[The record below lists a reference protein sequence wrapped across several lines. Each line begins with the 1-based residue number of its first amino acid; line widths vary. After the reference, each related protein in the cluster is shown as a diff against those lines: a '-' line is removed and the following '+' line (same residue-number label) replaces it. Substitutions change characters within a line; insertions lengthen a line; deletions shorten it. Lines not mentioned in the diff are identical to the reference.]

1 MVTLHFLEA
10 SCLHSGFSLQQH
22 HHWVTKVDRQR
33 PLSGSERDNPDRDV
47 MTCAGQMMHVE
58 AREVF
63 TGETSPC
70 DNRVVGSGDCTGLNP
85 FVTETALQSVLRTPE
100 SGCQGAD
107 SLQVPPHYVW
117 SSSTCTKYS
126 LLQAANDGVALS
138 DPVYPVY
145 PVYPGHC
152 RCCCSRDAVAE
163 RYYGKSLP
171 FGDKSFTDPFI
182 GLLTVEQA
190 LADYAVLITSL
201 KSSLNASS
209 VPVICFGGSYG
220 GMLSAYMRFKYPNIV
235 TGSIAA
241 SAPIYMLDPSTDKS
255 FFFNHVTYDFLEVS
269 DNCVASIKAGFEA
282 MDKLAQAG
290 PQGLATLTSD
300 FQLCS
305 PLADSGPS
313 YRHLLLWLRN
323 AFTNLAM
330 FDYPY
335 PVDFLGFKVPAFP
348 VKAACDAIFNSS
360 DPVKGL
366 AAAAGIFYDVH
377 AHTPPC
383 FNITA
388 DFVECADPTGCG
400 TGPNALAWD
409 YQACTEVRLPDGSN
423 GQTDMFPPLPFTP
436 EMRADYCRQRWG
448 VVPRDQWAAVS
459 FWGTKINASSNIVF
473 SNGDLDP
480 WYGGGVPR
488 SLSDSLIAVLVKG
501 GAHHLDLRGNNPL
514 DPAGVIAARELE
526 REYIYLWINGAMNL

>member
-1 MVTLHFLEA
+1 
-10 SCLHSGFSLQQH
+10 
-22 HHWVTKVDRQR
+22 
-33 PLSGSERDNPDRDV
+33 
-47 MTCAGQMMHVE
+47 
-58 AREVF
+58 
-63 TGETSPC
+63 
-70 DNRVVGSGDCTGLNP
+70 
-85 FVTETALQSVLRTPE
+85 
-100 SGCQGAD
+100 
-107 SLQVPPHYVW
+107 
-117 SSSTCTKYS
+117 
-126 LLQAANDGVALS
+126 
-138 DPVYPVY
+138 
-145 PVYPGHC
+145 
-152 RCCCSRDAVAE
+152 
-163 RYYGKSLP
+163 
-171 FGDKSFTDPFI
+171 
-182 GLLTVEQA
+182 
-190 LADYAVLITSL
+190 
-201 KSSLNASS
+201 
-209 VPVICFGGSYG
+209 
-220 GMLSAYMRFKYPNIV
+220 MLSAYMRFKYPNIV

-423 GQTDMFPPLPFTP
+423 GQTDMFPLLPFTP

-459 FWGTKINASSNIVF
+459 FWGTSGYSDRTAVI
-473 SNGDLDP
+473 
-480 WYGGGVPR
+480 
-488 SLSDSLIAVLVKG
+488 LSIT
-501 GAHHLDLRGNNPL
+501 
-514 DPAGVIAARELE
+514 
-526 REYIYLWINGAMNL
+526 W